1 MANKVINLTLTKVLG
16 EFESI
21 LATYPAQ
28 IHRRISGNPEL
39 RSQLVNYVIQHIT
52 FPQIVVMNSKVR
64 TSISP
69 HFLYCSTLEQLEI
82 EEIMQQGIS
91 YLTKQ

>member
-28 IHRRISGNPEL
+28 VHRKISGNPEL
-39 RSQLVNYVIQHIT
+39 RTQLVNYVIQHIT
-52 FPQIVVMNSKVR
+52 APQVLVINSRVKS
-64 TSISP
+64 SISP

-82 EEIMQQGIS
+82 EEIMQQGLS
-91 YLTKQ
+91 YLIKE